1 MKKKIA
7 VLLGGTSFERNI
19 SIQSGHAVL
28 ASLLKSGLDAHPIDT
43 RDVCITKL
51 KNEDFDKA
59 YIALHGKGG
68 EDGSIQG
75 VLQYLNIPYTGSGI
89 MASSISI
96 DKFRTKL
103 LWKSSGLKTAP
114 DIYIKKKYKIIKSKH
129 NSKNI
134 KTRITCLN

>member
-1 MKKKIA
+1 MNKKIA
-7 VLLGGTSFERNI
+7 VLLGGTSSEREI
-19 SIQSGHAVL
+19 SIQSGYAIL
-28 ASLLKSGLDAHPIDT
+28 NSLLKSGLNAYPIDT
-43 RDVCITKL
+43 RDYSIMKL
-51 KNEDFDKA
+51 AEERFDKV

-103 LWKSSGLKTAP
+103 LWKSRGLSTIP
-114 DIYIKKKYKIIKSKH
+114 DVYISKKKI
-129 NSKNI
+129 
-134 KTRITCLN
+134 